1 MILENFGDV
10 PFYPRRVP
18 AHTVAFMTALALEVR
33 RSFDLPLGINVLRND
48 AESAIAIAF
57 AAGAQFVRVNI
68 HSGARVTDQGLIEG
82 RAHKTLRYRKLLGC
96 GLKIFADADVKHSA
110 PLGARDLKDE
120 VEELIGRACADAIIV
135 TGRATGRRTAVADL
149 KAAKEAAGTIPVFAG
164 SGVAS
169 SDVAEVLKTADGLIV
184 GTAFKFDE
192 ITTRPVDVERV
203 RKFIS
208 VASQWLK

>member
-1 MILENFGDV
+1 MLHLPALPGSPMNELSADAIQDRVLNDAEALARGGVDGMILENFGDV

-33 RSFDLPLGINVLRND
+33 RSFDLPLGINVLRNG

-57 AAGAQFVRVNI
+57 AADAQCVRVNI

-120 VEELIGRACADAIIV
+120 VEELIGRACEI
-135 TGRATGRRTAVADL
+135 GRA
-149 KAAKEAAGTIPVFAG
+149 
-164 SGVAS
+164 
-169 SDVAEVLKTADGLIV
+169 
-184 GTAFKFDE
+184 
-192 ITTRPVDVERV
+192 
-203 RKFIS
+203 
-208 VASQWLK
+208 